1 MMNKQI
7 LFKKIGY
14 IISEIT
20 EQYQFLSENPEK
32 LNELELEL
40 FSANSHFL
48 SEHISI
54 LNKIN
59 SSQES
64 HSLLSES
71 SSTTHLPDESVTI
84 QLPTEF
90 QQIEKEIITEI
101 EAPAMVSDSS
111 FKLESGNTHEEKPE
125 NWFSSDAE
133 ENSDLTNLSEST
145 DLEPELLEEEIP
157 FILERKPEPKIE
169 TPVEVKKEI
178 PVENHQPVTHTAESN
193 GAYESAKPH
202 SIKEQLDSG
211 FADENHKVPTINDLL
226 SARNPHETVAT
237 QFRNNYG
244 HDLKSLINLNDKLLF
259 VKDLFNGYSLAYS
272 EAIELLNRFHNF
284 EEADKFLQQNYA
296 RKNNWG
302 NKQSSAD
309 KFYEVLNRR
318 FS

>member
-59 SSQES
+59 SNQEN
-64 HSLLSES
+64 HALLSKNS
-71 SSTTHLPDESVTI
+71 SANQVNQEIAPI
-84 QLPTEF
+84 QLPAEF
-90 QQIEKEIITEI
+90 LQLEKEIVSEV
-101 EAPAMVSDSS
+101 ESPALVSNPS
-111 FKLESGNTHEEKPE
+111 FKLESENTDKEQSDP
-125 NWFSSDAE
+125 DAE
-133 ENSDLTNLSEST
+133 NHVNLNAPSEYA
-145 DLEPELLEEEIP
+145 DMEPELLEEEIP
-157 FILERKPEPKIE
+157 FILQRKPEHIVE
-169 TPVEVKKEI
+169 VPVEIKK
-178 PVENHQPVTHTAESN
+178 VNSAENHHPVNHNSGTSGE
-193 GAYESAKPH
+193 YESVKPQFV
-202 SIKEQLDSG
+202 KEQFKPE
-211 FADENHKVPTINDLL
+211 FADENPKVPTINDLL

-272 EAIELLNRFHNF
+272 EAIELLNRFANF

-296 RKNNWG
+296 RKNNWAD
-302 NKQSSAD
+302 KQSSAD